1 MASPQLTPAIDD
13 SHEMA
18 GPRRGLAGRI
28 ALWFL
33 VFLASIA
40 VTLFVASFFLDGL
53 IRPRIEARMNSSLK
67 GYHLTLGHAHIQLL
81 DLRLTLSNMVI
92 IQDAYPTPPVADFS
106 RIVFRIHWRELLT
119 RHVVANV
126 GIWNP
131 NIHVLH
137 TQAVA
142 EVHSKT
148 PLKQQGWQD
157 ALQNAY
163 PFKINRLVIHD
174 GDVTYLDNP
183 KDKPLHLA
191 HINFVTDNIRNI
203 EAPNDTYPST
213 FSGKMQVFDQGELA
227 LDGKMNYLMKPF
239 PGMLATYDVSDVPL
253 RALSPATE
261 RINLR
266 LNGGVF
272 SSRGSVEYSPFITN
286 VDTKLA
292 AIDRANI
299 TYVHKNSTRQAEE
312 DRATATGKA
321 IEKQN
326 NRRAVN
332 IKLDEVAIRHSH
344 LVFDNEAAS
353 PAYSLYLDDA
363 TLSITNLNNHAQ
375 QGLSHVN
382 LTGNFM
388 GSGATRIDGTF
399 VAAGG
404 GPEFSTNMQVLNAD
418 LTSLNPVLQATNRVD
433 VASGHLTVYA
443 QLGVKDDRMNGYVK
457 PMFSDVKVYDYQKD
471 KGKPILQQ
479 AKELAIG
486 AAAHIFKNHST
497 ERVAT
502 RVELT
507 GTLKNP
513 NTDNWQAFIEVLK
526 NAFIQAILP
535 GFDRE
540 VRANGGKAAAAPSK
554 P

>member
-1 MASPQLTPAIDD
+1 MASPQVTPAAQESAKI
-13 SHEMA
+13 A
-18 GPRRGLAGRI
+18 RPPRSLASRI

-33 VFLASIA
+33 VFFVSIA
-40 VTLFVASFFLDGL
+40 GTLFVVSFFLDGY
-53 IRPRIEARMNSSLK
+53 IRPRIAARMNSSLK

-81 DLRLTLSNMVI
+81 NLRLTLSNMVI
-92 IQDAYPTPPVADFS
+92 TQDAYPTPPVADFP

-137 TQAVA
+137 AQAAA
-142 EVHSKT
+142 EVHNKT

-174 GDVTYLDNP
+174 GDVTYRDSP

-213 FSGKMQVFDQGELA
+213 FSGKMQVFDRGELN
-227 LDGKMNYLMKPF
+227 LDGKLNYLMKPF
-239 PGMLATYDVSDVPL
+239 PGMRAQYDVSDVPL
-253 RALSPATE
+253 RALKPATE
-261 RINLR
+261 RINLV
-266 LNGGVF
+266 LNGGEF
-272 SSRGSVEYSPFITN
+272 SSRGSVEYSPFVTN

-299 TYVHKNSTRQAEE
+299 TYVHKRATERAEE
-312 DRATATGKA
+312 NRVTTAGNA
-321 IEKQN
+321 VEKEN

-332 IKLDEVAIRHSH
+332 IKLDEVAIRQSH

-353 PAYSLYLDDA
+353 PAYSLYLDN
-363 TLSITNLNNHAQ
+363 TNLTITNLNNHAN

-382 LTGNFM
+382 LTGSFM
-388 GSGATRIDGTF
+388 GNGATRIDGTL

-404 GPEFSTNMQVLNAD
+404 GPEFNTNLQVLNAD

-443 QLGVKDDRMNGYVK
+443 QLGVKNDQMTGYVK

-471 KGKPILQQ
+471 KGRPVLQQ
-479 AKELAIG
+479 AKEMAIG
-486 AAAHIFKNHST
+486 AAAHILKNHST
-497 ERVAT
+497 EKVAT
-502 RVELT
+502 RVDLT

-513 NTDNWQAFIEVLK
+513 NTDDWQAFVEVLK

-540 VRANGGKAAAAPSK
+540 VSASGGKAPAASPNR
-554 P
+554 